1 MYGIADSV
9 VVKNIKTS
17 QISRA
22 LKDAG
27 ICSINSSQL
36 DLMLVKVYVKLSAAK
51 DDVGSP
57 MISPASINSSRRSN
71 LYLQSM
77 LSKSLTGKSIPIT
90 SAGTANANSIAQS
103 TATFDAFKELNNRV
117 AEHLVTSKAH
127 RKAGGGGTDSALFAQ
142 LEVMHTKFKELILS
156 RTYDACE
163 VHLLESKVSISGLL
177 LDTLYQ
183 RATMLPQSMRE
194 LSHKQKEKQYLQ
206 QLISKSVFLSY
217 SPSDITIVKT
227 VWERNIEQ
235 SRQIFLCY
243 ATPCAPSH
251 KQMLGFEECRE
262 IMADFHI
269 VPQLLDSQCFAR
281 IFRTCKLF
289 EWRLAAIDKSTV
301 DLATTSGSTTGKH
314 NPALQEDF
322 FDFKSTMGNFSLT
335 FYGFLELLT
344 RIACNNNKLGP
355 SPPQSLENLLHLMD
369 ISGGKTKLSSK
380 SSRKSVSVKSFVYA
394 NKH

>member
-1 MYGIADSV
+1 
-9 VVKNIKTS
+9 
-17 QISRA
+17 
-22 LKDAG
+22 
-27 ICSINSSQL
+27 
-36 DLMLVKVYVKLSAAK
+36 
-51 DDVGSP
+51 
-57 MISPASINSSRRSN
+57 
-71 LYLQSM
+71 
-77 LSKSLTGKSIPIT
+77 
-90 SAGTANANSIAQS
+90 
-103 TATFDAFKELNNRV
+103 
-117 AEHLVTSKAH
+117 
-127 RKAGGGGTDSALFAQ
+127 
-142 LEVMHTKFKELILS
+142 
-156 RTYDACE
+156 
-163 VHLLESKVSISGLL
+163 
-177 LDTLYQ
+177 
-183 RATMLPQSMRE
+183 
-194 LSHKQKEKQYLQ
+194 
-206 QLISKSVFLSY
+206 
-217 SPSDITIVKT
+217 
-227 VWERNIEQ
+227 
-235 SRQIFLCY
+235 
-243 ATPCAPSH
+243 
-251 KQMLGFEECRE
+251 MLGFEECRE